1 MLMIN
6 SKTITQENSLR
17 SKVMHLLNLTTR
29 QLHIYIPTLID
40 YLRNNYNNI
49 LSLNL
54 VDFLCFFFYI
64 IKM

>member
-1 MLMIN
+1 
-6 SKTITQENSLR
+6 
-17 SKVMHLLNLTTR
+17 MHLLNLTTR